1 MFDIIW
7 PGCFSDMA
15 SCVIG
20 IINGFAEK
28 LKSKMKEFETT
39 TFSLC
44 PPVLS
49 IKNHC
54 EQTFE
59 NESRNERL

>member
-1 MFDIIW
+1 MTGLF
-7 PGCFSDMA
+7 FSDVA
-15 SCVIG
+15 LCVIG

-28 LKSKMKEFETT
+28 LKSILKEFEAT

-44 PPVLS
+44 RPVFS
-49 IKNHC
+49 IKKHS

-59 NESRNERL
+59 NEPRNGQS